1 MLIVLT
7 LYLAFLKSAGIALLE
22 VFLLQRE
29 NHSCFTFFIVVLCSD
44 VKESGV
50 LQIQKKMTEANLNLI
65 RNCLKKS
72 FEGKVDILDI

>member
-29 NHSCFTFFIVVLCSD
+29 NHSCFTFFIDVLRSD
-44 VKESGV
+44 VKAVSFKYKTRHQAV
-50 LQIQKKMTEANLNLI
+50 ADDRPHFWIQRKINEI
-65 RNCLKKS
+65 S
-72 FEGKVDILDI
+72 I